1 MSPFKGVSESRAVTN
16 SMISVRERFDTS
28 RFPLSTNPRKLKP
41 TNEMVSIAD
50 NIGFKKCRLQPPIV
64 V

>member
-1 MSPFKGVSESRAVTN
+1 
-16 SMISVRERFDTS
+16 MISVRDRFDTS

-41 TNEMVSIAD
+41 ESEMGSIAD
-50 NIGFKKCRLQPPIV
+50 NIGFNKCRLQPPRV